1 MAAPPLDLSPHLSRD
16 TALRRISEHLASAG
30 VDEPRREAR
39 LLLMAALDLTP
50 ALLIVDDIT
59 PIGERSKRL
68 AEFVQRRARR
78 EPFARILGR
87 KEFYGLEFLLNAE
100 TLVPRPDTE
109 TLVDAILEHA
119 RRRGQDRR
127 PARLIDIG
135 TGTGAILI
143 ALLASLPQMTG
154 FGTDLSA
161 KALEGAR
168 ANADRLLKPGRAAF
182 LCGSWFAGC
191 EEQFDIIASNPPYI
205 PSVVIADLEPEV
217 AHGDP
222 SLALDGGSD
231 GLAAYR
237 ALAEAI
243 PPRLSTGGFA
253 AVEIGIDQERQVVD
267 IFMDAGLA
275 FIEARVDLGG
285 VVRVLVFELPS

>member
-16 TALRRISEHLASAG
+16 TALRRISVHLASAG

-39 LLLMAALDLTP
+39 LLLIAALDLTP
-50 ALLIVDDIT
+50 AALIAEGKT
-59 PIGERSKRL
+59 PIGERSERL
-68 AEFVQRRARR
+68 AEFVQRRAHR

-109 TLVDAILEHA
+109 TLVDAVLEHA

-154 FGTDLSA
+154 LGTDLSA

-205 PSVVIADLEPEV
+205 PSAAIADLEPEV

-275 FIEARVDLGG
+275 LIEARVDLGG